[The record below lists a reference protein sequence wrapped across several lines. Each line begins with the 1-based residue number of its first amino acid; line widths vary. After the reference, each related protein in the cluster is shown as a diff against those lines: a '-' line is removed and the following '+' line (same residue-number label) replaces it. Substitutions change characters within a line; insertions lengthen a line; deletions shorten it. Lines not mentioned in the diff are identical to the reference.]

1 MFSSLFNWLMGAGRE
16 FAVVVISML
25 PLVELRGAVPIG
37 TAAGM
42 PWYEVLP
49 LAYIGNMLPIPFV
62 IMFGEKLLEWAGTLK
77 PLQGIVSSYKNKLES
92 KKTQV
97 TKYARVGLFLFVA
110 VPLPGTGAWTGA
122 LVAALLGM
130 PKWKAFFTIALGVA
144 VAGAIMQIASSGVL
158 SVVNLF

>member
-1 MFSSLFNWLMGAGRE
+1 MFNDLFLWLTGAGKE
-16 FAVVVISML
+16 LAVVIISMM

-62 IMFGEKLLEWAGTLK
+62 LFFGEKLLNWLGTLR
-77 PLQGIVSSYKNKLES
+77 PLKGVVSGYRNKLES

-97 TKYARVGLFLFVA
+97 TKYAKLGLFLFVA
-110 VPLPGTGAWTGA
+110 IPVPGTGAWTGA
-122 LVAALLGM
+122 FVAALLGM
-130 PKWKAFFTIALGVA
+130 PRLKAFFTIALGVA
-144 VAGAIMQIASSGVL
+144 AAGIIMQTASSGVL
-158 SVVNLF
+158 GAVRMF